1 MKLYYSPG
9 ACSLASHIVLREI
22 GGKFDIEKV
31 DLAAKRTESGADF
44 SAINA
49 KGYVPAIEIAPGQ
62 HLTEGAA
69 ILQYL
74 ADLHPAAGLAPA
86 AGSLG
91 RARINE
97 WLTFINSEL
106 HKGFTPLFKPDT
118 PEATQAAA
126 KAHLAKRF
134 AYVESQLA
142 DGRAYLTG
150 ADFTVADA
158 YLFTIVNWATFK
170 NISLEPYPK
179 LAAFQARVAGRPA
192 VQAALGAEGLLAA

>member
-22 GGKFDIEKV
+22 GGHFDIEKV
-31 DLAAKRTESGADF
+31 DLASKTTETGADF

-49 KGYVPAIEIAPGQ
+49 KGYVPAIELAPGQ

-74 ADLHPAAGLAPA
+74 ADLHPASGLAPV
-86 AGSLG
+86 GG
-91 RARINE
+91 TMERARINE

-106 HKGFTPLFKPDT
+106 HKGFSPLFKPDST
-118 PEATQAAA
+118 EAVQEAA
-126 KAHLAKRF
+126 KAQLAKRF

-150 ADFTVADA
+150 ANFSVADA
-158 YLFTIVNWATFK
+158 YLFTIVNWANFK
-170 NISLEPYPK
+170 AISLAIYPK
-179 LAAFQARVAGRPA
+179 LSAFQARVAARPA